1 MYMIMLHTA
10 FIVLKLLCLLM
21 EAYFEVVVFILHQ
34 PGVLCFTYCWPAA
47 DPTAVC

>member
-1 MYMIMLHTA
+1 MYMMMLHTA
-10 FIVLKLLCLLM
+10 FIVLKLLHLLM
-21 EAYFEVVVFILHQ
+21 QAYFEDVGFFLVQ